1 MFGRFTERAQRVI
14 VLSQEEARRLG
25 HNVVGTEHIL
35 LGLIA
40 EGEDVAARSLLSL
53 GISIDQVR
61 GEVERI
67 IGRGEQP
74 TEGPIGFT
82 PRSKR
87 VLELAFDEARRLGHT
102 YIGTEHL
109 LLGLIREGEGVAA
122 QVLHNLGADLERVRA
137 QVTSQLG
144 GGGQAKAQAARAA
157 KKTPTLD
164 QFGRDLTALAREGK
178 LDPVI
183 GREKEIQRVIQILS
197 RRTKNNPVLIG
208 EPGVGKT
215 AIAEG
220 LALKIIHS
228 DVPETLA
235 NKRVVSLDLGSLVA
249 GSKFRGEFEERLKKV
264 TEEIRSAGDVI
275 LFIDEMHTMI
285 GAGAAEGAIDAANIL
300 KPALARGELQAI
312 GATTL
317 DEYQKYVER
326 DAALERRFQP
336 VMVDEP
342 TVEET
347 IEILKGLRDRY
358 EAHHRVKIKDESIV
372 AAARLSDRYI
382 SDRFLPDKAIDLMDE
397 AGSQVR
403 LRGLVPPPE
412 LKELE
417 AKIEETIIEKEA
429 AIKNEQFEQAASLRD
444 QEQRLQAELETK
456 RQEWRKNHSRQEAVV
471 TPEDIATVVANWT
484 GIPVTEIAEEDAVR
498 LLNLEQIL
506 HERVIGQD
514 EAISAISQAV
524 RRAHAGL
531 KDPKRPIGS
540 FIFLGPTGVG
550 KTELARALAEALFG
564 EEDAVVRIDMSE
576 YMERH
581 AVARLIGS
589 PPGYVGYD
597 EGGQLTEQVRRKP
610 YSIVLFDEIEKA
622 HPEVFNILLQV
633 LEDGRLTDSKGRV
646 VDFRNTVIVMTSN
659 VGAEQIRRDSGI
671 GFRTVVDE
679 RSDYLAMKDKVT
691 DQLKRTFRPEFLNRI
706 DEIVVFH
713 ALNKVHITQIAD
725 IMLKELRQQLG
736 EMDIELVVT
745 EQAKELLANK
755 GFDPDFGARPLRR
768 AIQRFIENP
777 LAEEILKGTFGEGG
791 TITVDTQE
799 GEFVF
804 Y

>member
-40 EGEDVAARSLLSL
+40 EGEDVAARSLLSM

-67 IGRGEQP
+67 IGRGGQP
-74 TEGPIGFT
+74 TQGQIGFT

-122 QVLHNLGADLERVRA
+122 QVLNNLGADLEKVRA

-144 GGGQAKAQAARAA
+144 GGGQSKTQAPRQ

-164 QFGRDLTALAREGK
+164 QFGRDLTSLAQEGK

-183 GREKEIQRVIQILS
+183 GRDKEIQRVIQILS

-220 LALKIIHS
+220 LALKIINN
-228 DVPETLA
+228 DVPETLG
-235 NKRVVSLDLGSLVA
+235 NKRVVTLDLGSLVA
-249 GSKFRGEFEERLKKV
+249 GSKFRGEFEDRLKKV
-264 TEEIRSAGDVI
+264 MEEIREAGDVI
-275 LFIDEMHTMI
+275 LFIDEMHTII

-317 DEYQKYVER
+317 DEYQKHVEK

-347 IEILKGLRDRY
+347 IEILRGLRDRY
-358 EAHHRVKIKDESIV
+358 EAHHRVKINDESIV

-397 AGSQVR
+397 AGSRVR
-403 LRGLVPPPE
+403 LAGLVAPPE

-417 AKIEETIIEKEA
+417 AKIEEAAIEKEA
-429 AIKNEQFEQAASLRD
+429 AIKNEEFEQAANLRD
-444 QEQRLQAELETK
+444 QEQKLQEELEAK
-456 RQEWRKNHSRQEAVV
+456 RSEWRNSQGRIEAVV
-471 TPEDIATVVANWT
+471 TAEDIAAVVAGWT
-484 GIPVTEIAEEDAVR
+484 GIPVTDITEEDAER
-498 LLNLEQIL
+498 LLNLEEIL

-514 EAISAISQAV
+514 EAISAVSQAV

-564 EEDAVVRIDMSE
+564 DEDAMVRLDMSE

-581 AVARLIGS
+581 AVARLVGS
-589 PPGYVGYD
+589 PPGYVGYE
-597 EGGQLTEQVRRKP
+597 EGGQLTEQVRIKP

-633 LEDGRLTDSKGRV
+633 LEDGRLTDAKGRV

-659 VGAEQIRRDSGI
+659 VGAQQIQRDSGI
-671 GFRTVVDE
+671 GFRAVVDE
-679 RSDYLAMKDKVT
+679 RSDYEAMKGKVT
-691 DQLKRTFRPEFLNRI
+691 DELKKSFRPEFLNRV
-706 DEIVVFH
+706 DEVVVFH
-713 ALNKVHITQIAD
+713 ALNKVHIGQIVE
-725 IMLKELRQQLG
+725 IMAKELRQQLE
-736 EMDIELVVT
+736 EMEITLTITD
-745 EQAKELLANK
+745 QAKELLTNK

-768 AIQRFIENP
+768 AIQRYIENP

-791 TITVDTQE
+791 TITVDSKE